1 MPKRPTTSRE
11 NMIEGAFRIVRRE
24 GFSALTARKLA
35 GELGCSTQPVMY
47 QFPDLKELREKVYER
62 ADRFHTEY
70 ITEDDDFLEIGLR
83 YVRFAAE
90 EPHLFRFLFQS
101 GRFDGTDIRTLTHES
116 VADAIR
122 EAASKDL
129 EMAEEDALECFEAL
143 FAMVHGY
150 AGLVA
155 NNTLRYDEDVLR
167 NTLERTAE
175 GLMKTN
181 TKEIQP

>member
-11 NMIEGAFRIVRRE
+11 DMIEGAFEIVRRE
-24 GFSALTARKLA
+24 GISALTARKLA

-62 ADRFHTEY
+62 TDRFHTEY
-70 ITEDDDFLEIGLR
+70 ITEDGDFLEIGLR

-90 EPHLFRFLFQS
+90 EPHLFRFLFQP

-116 VADAIR
+116 VADAVL
-122 EAASKDL
+122 EAASRDL
-129 EMAEEDALECFEAL
+129 EMGKEDALDCFEAL
-143 FAMVHGY
+143 FAMVHGF

-155 NNTLRYDEDVLR
+155 N
-167 NTLERTAE
+167 
-175 GLMKTN
+175 
-181 TKEIQP
+181 